1 VTVRPSPIEAARER
15 HRLADVARR
24 TAIFLPTTAGTV
36 TVRCPI
42 PAHGHPDR
50 TPSMRLYLDDD
61 RYYCFGCGA
70 KGDVI
75 QWVRDTE
82 GLGVTEAVSHLDSQ
96 QPLRNAWAGIIPA
109 GWLARR
115 AGSGPTDGPDPART
129 PRRMVL
135 ATLEAA
141 WVRYSTGEG
150 HQAGTA
156 YLAGREIDIAVLE
169 RVTGRAEV
177 GYTSPGSH
185 GLVDVL
191 RADGFTDD
199 QLVDAG
205 LARRVAGGEHTI
217 DAYRQ
222 RALVPVRTEDG
233 DVCGLVGRSV
243 ARSDA
248 PKYLNPP
255 RTAVYDKSINLYCP
269 LPAPPHRRGTAVV
282 VEGTLD
288 ALAVATTAVR
298 AGLAGRLWPV
308 TQSGR
313 ELSSG
318 QVEQILAATD
328 RPTILALDADSAG
341 REATARL
348 SQAFANHHRST
359 ASARLPEGHD
369 PASLLAGVCGRSPH
383 EARAALVALTGCVL
397 PRPRE
402 AGPISRSPELA
413 PVVSAEVGL

>member
-269 LPAPPHRRGTAVV
+269 LPRRLIGVGLPSSWRAPSMRWQWPLPPCGPAWPAASGLSHSQDASCRVARSSKFSLPPTARRSWRSTPIVRAAKPPHV
-282 VEGTLD
+282 
-288 ALAVATTAVR
+288 
-298 AGLAGRLWPV
+298 
-308 TQSGR
+308 
-313 ELSSG
+313 
-318 QVEQILAATD
+318 
-328 RPTILALDADSAG
+328 
-341 REATARL
+341 
-348 SQAFANHHRST
+348 
-359 ASARLPEGHD
+359 
-369 PASLLAGVCGRSPH
+369 
-383 EARAALVALTGCVL
+383 
-397 PRPRE
+397 
-402 AGPISRSPELA
+402 
-413 PVVSAEVGL
+413 